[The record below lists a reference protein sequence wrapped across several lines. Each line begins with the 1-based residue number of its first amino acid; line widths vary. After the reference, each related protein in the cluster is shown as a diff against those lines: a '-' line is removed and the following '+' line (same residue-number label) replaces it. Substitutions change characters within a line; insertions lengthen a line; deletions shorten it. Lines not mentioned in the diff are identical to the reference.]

1 MAPWAPIRRFTASS
15 SAMRAPAARRAPRP
29 PLRPSC
35 RRCGPP
41 GPPPTAL
48 RTPQDKLT
56 AVGRAPVITRAASS
70 KRRSKSA
77 RAPSLPKPPPASG
90 SPCLTRLAA
99 LSSAAHSK
107 AASITAAAPATPIA
121 GAPRNGQRLHGI
133 HDLAPVR
140 GAHKSQIIWQ
150 KPLVHE
156 PHHGPSL
163 ALLNPDRPRQVPQ
176 IKIHVI
182 SFILALSCMILL
194 CYINRGRWCGRLFFG
209 RSYHGFFARAI
220 RVLLN
225 SN

>member
-1 MAPWAPIRRFTASS
+1 MGADTAVHRLVLGNEGPCEPVERLGRLCGRLAGAAGLLGRLHGPAHAPGQVDRRRPRPGDHAGSLFQATVEIGTSALPPETATCLRI
-15 SAMRAPAARRAPRP
+15 ALPHEVGGALVRRALEGGQHHRRRPRHADS
-29 PLRPSC
+29 R
-35 RRCGPP
+35 
-41 GPPPTAL
+41 
-48 RTPQDKLT
+48 
-56 AVGRAPVITRAASS
+56 RAA
-70 KRRSKSA
+70 
-77 RAPSLPKPPPASG
+77 
-90 SPCLTRLAA
+90 
-99 LSSAAHSK
+99 
-107 AASITAAAPATPIA
+107 
-121 GAPRNGQRLHGI
+121 NGQRLHGI